1 MKGLRVAKNVKEI
14 KSEEV
19 WSKLEQKTKFLEII
33 THEIF
38 ETNSN
43 FHVK

>member
-19 WSKLEQKTKFLEII
+19 WGELESKRSFQR
-33 THEIF
+33 
-38 ETNSN
+38 
-43 FHVK
+43 V